1 MLYKKRNSRL
11 MLLTGLVLTLVIV
24 VNASIFTY
32 VLRRLT
38 VSDWS
43 ERVASLSL
51 ILAEHSAQTVFSANA
66 ALQSIVDVVAPENLQ
81 NEKDYREFA
90 TKWDLYLLLW
100 EKTRSNPIV
109 DVAAFIDRDGNLLN
123 YTRSFPAPN
132 INVSDRDYFRWLSD
146 HDDSETF
153 YSVPVQSKG
162 NGKPVFYLA
171 RRLSDRDNNFLG
183 LVLIGVSV
191 KVFTDLYE
199 QIGANLGNGSAL
211 ALYRGDK
218 VPIAHWPSGNLTGNQ
233 KHIQNTIRQ
242 SLENSQVNG
251 GVLIAE
257 APSVTQSNTQIRRIV
272 SYRPVQNFPLIVGAA
287 VSEERYLS
295 GWMIGTAGVVV
306 ASIFNLL
313 VLFFGMRLL
322 RSAYQ
327 KNAEI
332 EYNATHDALTNL
344 PNRALVSDRLEHGI
358 AQAKR
363 SKIKFALLSLDIDN
377 FKALNK
383 TYGHAVGDLVLQE
396 TSRRIIRCLRESDT
410 VGRVEDDE
418 FMMLLLDIDNAENAM
433 FVAQKIRH
441 ALNVKFMLGDR
452 ALVINASIGI
462 SMFPDDGKSEKELA
476 ARSYAAL
483 RFAKERGKNNVQ
495 LFTENMLPAAVG

>member
-1 MLYKKRNSRL
+1 MLYKKRNRRL
-11 MLLTGLVLTLVIV
+11 MLVTGLVLTLVIV

-38 VSDWS
+38 ISDWS

-51 ILAEHSAQTVFSANA
+51 ILSEHTGQIIFSANA
-66 ALQSIVDVVAPENLQ
+66 ALESIADVVAPENLQ
-81 NEKDYREFA
+81 SEQAYRDFA

-109 DVAAFIDRDGNLLN
+109 DVAAFIDKDGNLLN

-132 INVSDRDYFRWLSD
+132 INVADREYFRWLRD
-146 HDDSETF
+146 HEDNDTF
-153 YSVPVQSKG
+153 YSAPVQSRG
-162 NGKPVFYLA
+162 NRKEVFYLA

-183 LVLIGVSV
+183 VVLIGVSV
-191 KVFTDLYE
+191 RAFTDLYE
-199 QIGANLGNGSAL
+199 QIGSNLGNGSAL
-211 ALYRGDK
+211 ALYRSDK
-218 VPIAHWPSGNLTGNQ
+218 TPLAHWPSGGLTGDQ
-233 KHIQNTIRQ
+233 KHIQNIIRQ

-251 GVLIAE
+251 GVLITE
-257 APSVTQSNTQIRRIV
+257 APSFTQGNTQIHRIV
-272 SYRPVQNFPLIVGAA
+272 SYRQVQNFPLIVGAA

-295 GWMIGTAGVVV
+295 GWMIATAGVVI

-322 RSAYQ
+322 RIAYQ

-332 EYNATHDALTNL
+332 EYNATHDPLTNL

-363 SKIKFALLSLDIDN
+363 SKVKFALLSLDIDN
-377 FKALNK
+377 FKALNHAN
-383 TYGHAVGDLVLQE
+383 GHAVGDLVLQE
-396 TSRRIIRCLRESDT
+396 ASRRILRCLRESDT
-410 VGRVEDDE
+410 VGRVEEDE
-418 FMMLLLDIDNAENAM
+418 FMMLLLDIDNIDNAT

-441 ALNVKFMLGDR
+441 ALNVKFMVGDR
-452 ALVINASIGI
+452 ALVINSSIGI
-462 SMFPDDGKSEKELA
+462 AMFPDDGKSETSLA
-476 ARSYAAL
+476 ACAYAAM
-483 RFAKERGKNNVQ
+483 RYVKANGRNDVQ
-495 LFTENMLPAAVG
+495 AFNKSMLPAEIG